1 MLHGRAEIE
10 KQDYRK
16 KSAFFKILPTPKA
29 MLRLSPT
36 YLRCDLTFN
45 LDDYGKKAGIT
56 LAIRGQRMQANR
68 RFRRSLE
75 WPG

>member
-36 YLRCDLTFN
+36 KN
-45 LDDYGKKAGIT
+45 
-56 LAIRGQRMQANR
+56 
-68 RFRRSLE
+68 
-75 WPG
+75 